1 MADAGSQSSF
11 RRFFVYVLVAVPI
24 AAVIFAITAAM
35 QSGSPPKVAFDLKLK
50 AYDED
55 YRAGGT
61 AYLEDDGFSFES
73 DRLSF
78 TGTVNGDEVTITG
91 TVTKGDRSQTRQFG
105 ANGHL
110 ANNQMTATLNGDRS
124 SRLGSLKLELLNR

>member
-11 RRFFVYVLVAVPI
+11 RRFFLYVLVAVPI

-35 QSGSPPKVAFDLKLK
+35 QSGSPPKVAFDMKLK
-50 AYDED
+50 VYGED
-55 YRAGGT
+55 FRAGGT

-78 TGTVNGDEVTITG
+78 TGTVNGDDVKITG

-105 ANGHL
+105 TSGHL
-110 ANNQMTATLNGDRS
+110 ADNQMSATLNGDRG
-124 SRLGSLKLELLNR
+124 SRLGTMKLELLNR